1 MRICRLCRFE
11 TELDDAVLNL
21 PRGACICLRCFSRET
36 GSGRMMPAGLRQALT
51 AALAEAEAA
60 LAAAAAEYS

>member
-1 MRICRLCRFE
+1 MRNCRLCRFE

-21 PRGACICLRCFSRET
+21 PRGSCVCLRCFNRET
-36 GSGRMMPAGLRQALT
+36 GDSRIMPAGLRHALT
-51 AALAEAEAA
+51 VALAEAEMA